1 MRWSYVHGWM
11 VFGVLGVAALSALV
25 SLPSITGEVS
35 AEMLINGA
43 GATFPYPLYSKW
55 FSEYAKVDPSARFNY
70 QSIGSG
76 GGIRQVKAGTVDF
89 GASDAALSDED
100 LKQMPREL
108 LHIPTVA
115 GAVVITYNLPGVGKG
130 LKLTPDALAEVY
142 LGQVTRWNDAKIASL
157 NPNMNLPAQQII
169 VVHRS
174 DGSGTT
180 NIFATYLN
188 AISNTWATKVG
199 KGTSV
204 NWPVGLGG
212 KGNEG
217 VAGQV
222 KQTPGAIGYV
232 ELAYAEQNKLP
243 YALLKNRAGRFVEPS
258 LEATSAAVAGAI
270 AELVKDVRVPIVNSP
285 GEHAYPI
292 AGLTYLLVYK
302 TQDDQKKAASLAKFL
317 WWAIHDGQK
326 YAPELLYAPLAPQLV
341 KVIESTIKQMTFQGK
356 PVMAA
361 H

>member
-1 MRWSYVHGWM
+1 MRRSYLHKWM
-11 VFGVLGVAALSALV
+11 VFGVLGVAALSVLV
-25 SLPSITGEVS
+25 RLSSMTGQVS

-55 FSEYAKVDPSARFNY
+55 FSEYAKVDPASRFNY

-89 GASDAALSDED
+89 GASDATLSDED

-157 NPNMNLPAQQII
+157 NPNMNVPAQQII

-180 NIFATYLN
+180 NIFTTYLN
-188 AISNTWATKVG
+188 AIGNTWATKVG

-222 KQTPGAIGYV
+222 KQTPGTIGYM
-232 ELAYAEQNKLP
+232 ELAYAEQNNLP

-270 AELVKDVRVPIVNSP
+270 GELVKDVRVPIVNAP
-285 GEHAYPI
+285 GERAYPI
-292 AGLTYLLVYK
+292 VGLTYLLVYK
-302 TQDDQKKAASLAKFL
+302 AQVDQKKAARLVKFL
-317 WWAIHDGQK
+317 WWAIHEGQK
-326 YAPELLYAPLAPQLV
+326 YAPELLYAPLPPQLV
-341 KVIESTIKQMTFQGK
+341 KVIESTIKEITFQGK
-356 PVMAA
+356 PVLAA
-361 H
+361 N